1 VTATTSPPTST
12 AELPDDRSLVRNAS
26 VLVGAQAVSL
36 VVPLLTIPYIARVL
50 GPTAWG
56 PVLAAQGLSN
66 WLILVFEY
74 GFDLSATR
82 TIARARVAPH
92 TMADIVHGVQSAKTL
107 LLFGSTPIVLFV
119 LVAIPSLRER
129 PVLLIWA
136 IVFAVL
142 RGFSPLWFFQGIERL
157 KAAVAVDTA
166 TRALA
171 ALSVFV
177 FVRSPDDGWR
187 IIALQA
193 VFAAASLAVLTTWL
207 ARHVVLQAPRVAVGV
222 QTLREGGSIFAV
234 RAWSGVY
241 IQANTLI
248 LSALAAPAT
257 VAFFG
262 GADRIIRAA
271 INLLQPL
278 TQAFLPRVSFLHVAD
293 PRAAQRTVRLAIVG
307 VGLFAV
313 AMGATAALGAPLL
326 IHIFLGPGYDAAI
339 PVLRM
344 MGALPVLIAL
354 NTVLGVYWALPLG
367 HERFLLG
374 AIIAAGVTNV
384 TLALVLVPRW
394 GATGMAG
401 SAIAA
406 EVVALLLLGALYV
419 RTEYLHS
426 DR

>member
-107 LLFGSTPIVLFV
+107 LLFSSTPIILFV

-129 PVLLIWA
+129 PALLIWA

-171 ALSVFV
+171 ALSVFI
-177 FVRSPDDGWR
+177 FVHSPGDGWR

-193 VFAAASLAVLTTWL
+193 VFAAASLAVLTALL
-207 ARHVVLQAPRVAVGV
+207 AGHVVLQAPRVAIGV

-313 AMGATAALGAPLL
+313 AMGATATLGAPLL

-339 PVLRM
+339 PVLRL

-374 AIIAAGVTNV
+374 AIISAGVTNV
-384 TLALVLVPRW
+384 TLALVFVPRW
-394 GATGMAG
+394 GATGMAA
-401 SAIAA
+401 STIAA